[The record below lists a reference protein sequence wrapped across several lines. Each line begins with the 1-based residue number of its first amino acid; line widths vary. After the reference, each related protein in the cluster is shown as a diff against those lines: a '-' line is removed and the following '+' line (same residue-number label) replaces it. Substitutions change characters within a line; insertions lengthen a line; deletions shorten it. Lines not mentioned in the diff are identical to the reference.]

1 MFHRLWKPWFI
12 HRPTQIWRRA
22 RAAMRPPQPGYR
34 ALMTSWGI
42 ALTADPSRTIGR
54 NIVTTGLYDIAVS
67 EALVRLIVPG
77 STVIDA
83 GANVGYMS
91 VLMALA
97 AGPEGKVVA
106 FEPHP
111 ELVKILQTNVQSAAQ
126 QQAIAPIDV
135 HEAALGETAGTAE
148 LIIPD
153 AFGGNDGI
161 ASLVDEMV
169 GPGRRV
175 QVTLVTLDQ
184 VIGDAEIAVMK
195 IDVEG
200 FELQALR
207 GGIEALRAHR
217 IRHVVFEDFHAGESQ
232 VMRLFE
238 SLGYRI
244 YEIGW
249 TVERLALAPFGS
261 KSVGNVNEA
270 PNFVATIDPEALL
283 SRCAASGW
291 KVLSPSLR

>member
-1 MFHRLWKPWFI
+1 MLQRLWKPWFV
-12 HRPTQIWRRA
+12 HRPTQVLRRA
-22 RAAMRPPQPGYR
+22 HAALRPPQPGYR
-34 ALMTSWGI
+34 ELMTSWGI

-67 EALVRLIVPG
+67 ETLARLIGPG

-91 VLMALA
+91 ALMALA
-97 AGPEGKVVA
+97 AGPKGKVVA

-111 ELVKILQTNVQSAAQ
+111 ELVKILRTNARSAAKQ
-126 QQAIAPIDV
+126 HAIAPIDV
-135 HEAALGETAGTAE
+135 HEAALGETGGTAE

-153 AFGGNDGI
+153 AFDGNDGI
-161 ASLVDEMV
+161 ASLVDGMV
-169 GPGRRV
+169 GSGTRV
-175 QVTLVTLDQ
+175 EVKLVTLDQ
-184 VIGDAEIAVMK
+184 VIGDAEIEVMK

-207 GGIEALRAHR
+207 GGIGSLRAHR

-238 SLGYRI
+238 SLGYTI
-244 YEIGW
+244 YELGW
-249 TVERLALAPFGS
+249 TVEGLALAPFGS
-261 KSVGNVNEA
+261 KRVGNANEA
-270 PNFVATIDPEALL
+270 PNFVATIDSEALL
-283 SRCAASGW
+283 SRCEARGW
-291 KVLSPSLR
+291 KVLSPHLR